1 MLDSAGVVTSNAF
14 SATKYFKLPVYADDT
29 ARLAAIPTPAAG
41 MMVFMS
47 TGTSPAVT
55 NKVVVY
61 DSTAWV
67 ALH

>member
-1 MLDSAGVVTSNAF
+1 
-14 SATKYFKLPVYADDT
+14 
-29 ARLAAIPTPAAG
+29 